1 MVKQDLGA
9 TGFISTGRPTNILE
23 TAKETHGTGEEEISH
38 DPNGSHRWTED
49 SL

>member
-9 TGFISTGRPTNILE
+9 TGFISNGRPTKILE
-23 TAKETHGTGEEEISH
+23 TAKETHVTGEEVSQN
-38 DPNGSHRWTED
+38 PNGSHRWTED